1 MRSQRRRVARAAPR
15 GVRRRHPA
23 WSARTPFTK
32 VQRPPL
38 RAETLRRDRLLEW
51 LTVKIHH
58 RIVFVTADAG
68 YGKTTLLADFARRS
82 RLPTLWYRLD
92 EDDRNWVSFVN
103 YLVAAGRQIDP
114 DFASATAGLLREMGT
129 SGPSR
134 GTIVETLLPDF
145 QELAPMNRRRDRGDL
160 IERHR
165 IVVLLRVAQL
175 FELAGSAG

>member
-1 MRSQRRRVARAAPR
+1 MPLPKSGSAVGADAVARPRSEAAVSNRQSSASDEPVTTAGHAHAAPETGAGGAPGR
-15 GVRRRHPA
+15 
-23 WSARTPFTK
+23 SAAASSVVGQDAFPIQTTK

-92 EDDRNWVSFVN
+92 GVVDRAVRSCRAAS
-103 YLVAAGRQIDP
+103 VARTGALGI
-114 DFASATAGLLREMGT
+114 
-129 SGPSR
+129 
-134 GTIVETLLPDF
+134 
-145 QELAPMNRRRDRGDL
+145 
-160 IERHR
+160 
-165 IVVLLRVAQL
+165 
-175 FELAGSAG
+175 